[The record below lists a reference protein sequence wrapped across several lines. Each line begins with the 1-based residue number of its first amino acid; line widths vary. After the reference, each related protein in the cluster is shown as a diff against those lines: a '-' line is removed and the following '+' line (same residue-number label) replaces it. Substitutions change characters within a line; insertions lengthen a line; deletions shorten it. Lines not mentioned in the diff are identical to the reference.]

1 MKTKSKLTLITLLAG
16 ALCLF
21 TTMTANAQS
30 HKHNRGHRART
41 NTSVLQKQQAPTP
54 ITIRERT
61 INDLLYFPY
70 GCLSENIVN
79 PDEAKTVLESTFG
92 GYEIING
99 YIGFHINE
107 AYDFSYK
114 GEPIGLCYAD
124 WFDDRHWYEFYFDT
138 HSEAQQFYTIITNE
152 IKKAGI
158 PLTKDTVYGGLSNR
172 KHPVSVFKWV
182 FVDTP
187 ALVKEADK
195 SNIHRDDVVGKY
207 YVEFGV
213 YKRHAR

>member
-30 HKHNRGHRART
+30 HRHNRGYRPQSG
-41 NTSVLQKQQAPTP
+41 TSTLQKPIAPTP
-54 ITIRERT
+54 ITVSERT
-61 INDLLYFPY
+61 IKDLLYFPY
-70 GCLSENIVN
+70 GCLSENIGN
-79 PDEAKTVLESTFG
+79 LRDAQKMLESTFCS
-92 GYEIING
+92 YEIVNG
-99 YIGFHINE
+99 YIGLHINE

-114 GEPIGLCYAD
+114 GVPIGLCYAD
-124 WFDDRHWYEFYFDT
+124 WFDNRHWYEFYFDT
-138 HSEAQQFYTIITNE
+138 RSEAQQFYTILTND

-172 KHPVSVFKWV
+172 KRPVSIFKWV
-182 FVDTP
+182 FVSTP

-195 SNIHRDDVVGKY
+195 SNIHRADVVGKY

-213 YKRHAR
+213 YKRPAR